1 MSTFLNL
8 VIYPFTNH
16 DLFVM
21 CAGILCVTWLF
32 TTIHRL
38 IRL

>member
-1 MSTFLNL
+1 MNTFLNL

-21 CAGILCVTWLF
+21 VAGMLTVTWLF
-32 TTIHRL
+32 IYVHKL